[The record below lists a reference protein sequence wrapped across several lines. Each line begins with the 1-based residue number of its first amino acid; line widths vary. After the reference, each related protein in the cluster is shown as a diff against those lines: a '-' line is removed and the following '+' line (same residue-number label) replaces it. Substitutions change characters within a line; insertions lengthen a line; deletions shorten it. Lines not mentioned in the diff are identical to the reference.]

1 MAGLVVPMN
10 DIQHQQ
16 IKRRIRQAVGDIDAM
31 KAQLA
36 EIRRCCEALA
46 GTMRQIREE
55 SENARQ
61 KVVKERELAERKR
74 QMKRVV

>member
-1 MAGLVVPMN
+1 MN

-36 EIRRCCEALA
+36 EIRQCCEALSSA
-46 GTMRQIREE
+46 MRQIRED

-61 KVVKERELAERKR
+61 KVIRDRELAERRR